1 MEGNRTH
8 QRLAALLAVAA
19 VSGGVAV
26 FVGNAT
32 AGKAVY
38 LPRPVAEPAPVVERV
53 LAPCP
58 LPTSLRPAFVRAA
71 RDTALPLSML
81 VAVGKVESNLEVNAR
96 SSAGAR
102 GILQLMPATAAALQ
116 LNVDDP
122 SANVLAGARYL
133 RQMLDQF
140 NSTDLA
146 LAAYNAGP
154 TAVYDARGFPSRG
167 VETYV
172 ANVTELWRSLAGC
185 S

>member
-1 MEGNRTH
+1 MGAEGAHR
-8 QRLAALLAVAA
+8 RLAALLAVAA
-19 VSGGVAV
+19 VSGMVVV

-32 AGKAVY
+32 ASKAVV
-38 LPRPVAEPAPVVERV
+38 RPIREPAPLRPQVVQT
-53 LAPCP
+53 CP
-58 LPTSLRPAFVRAA
+58 LPPKLRPAFERAS

-122 SANVLAGARYL
+122 TANVLAGARYL
-133 RQMLDQF
+133 RQMLGQF

-167 VETYV
+167 VQTYV
-172 ANVTELWRSLAGC
+172 ANVNELWRSLAGC